1 MNESVQS
8 FEHSATEHRETLERI
23 RNGLATRVRILA
35 NRDSCPV
42 CKAMEG
48 AYEFDKVPELP
59 LGGCSHPRGC
69 RCHYEPVLDRFG
81 P

>member
-1 MNESVQS
+1 VYDVAKKQKEQKK
-8 FEHSATEHRETLERI
+8 ALENI
-23 RNGLATRVRILA
+23 KNGLGTRVRILA

-42 CKAMEG
+42 CLAMEG
-48 AYEFDKVPELP
+48 AYEFDEVPELP
-59 LGGCSHPRGC
+59 LEGCSHADGC